1 MMSNLASR
9 GAMDMGTKIM
19 PVSDLRRRTSDVIA
33 AARDGGAIYITQFG
47 RPVVVM
53 VDYKRYERMIAQLED
68 HSDHTSLEAVVAE
81 PPPPYLIQAQRYP
94 TVANPVS
101 SLDAWVDLLP
111 EGYDGDALA
120 DTEELYDKV

>member
-1 MMSNLASR
+1 
-9 GAMDMGTKIM
+9 MGTRIM

-33 AARDGGAIYITQFG
+33 AARDEGAIYITQFG

-53 VDYKRYERMIAQLED
+53 VDYKRYEHMITQLEE
-68 HSDHTSLEAVVAE
+68 HSNQTSLEMAVAE
-81 PPPPYLIQAQRYP
+81 PPRPYRTQRYP
-94 TVANPVS
+94 TVAKPIS

-120 DTEELYDKV
+120 DTEALYDEV

>member
-1 MMSNLASR
+1 
-9 GAMDMGTKIM
+9 MGTKIM

-33 AARDGGAIYITQFG
+33 AAQDGGAIYITQFG

-53 VDYKRYERMIAQLED
+53 VEYEQYERMIAQLED
-68 HSDHTSLEAVVAE
+68 LSNQTSAEMAVSE
-81 PPPPYLIQAQRYP
+81 PPRPYRTQRYP
-94 TVANPVS
+94 TVANPIS

-120 DTEELYDKV
+120 DTEALYDEV

>member
-1 MMSNLASR
+1 
-9 GAMDMGTKIM
+9 MGTKIM

-53 VDYKRYERMIAQLED
+53 VEYERYERMITELER
-68 HSDHTSLEAVVAE
+68 SSKQTSPEMAVTE
-81 PPPPYLIQAQRYP
+81 PSRSYRTQRYP
-94 TVANPVS
+94 TVANPIS

-111 EGYDGDALA
+111 EGYDGDAVA
-120 DTEELYDKV
+120 DTEALYDDV

>member
-1 MMSNLASR
+1 MMSNSASR
-9 GAMDMGTKIM
+9 NEMDMSTKIM

-53 VDYKRYERMIAQLED
+53 VDYKRYEHMIAQLAD
-68 HSDHTSLEAVVAE
+68 RPNHTSLEAAIAE
-81 PPPPYLIQAQRYP
+81 PPYPYLIQTQRYP

-101 SLDAWVDLLP
+101 SLDAWVELLP
-111 EGYDGDALA
+111 KGYDGDALA
-120 DTEELYDKV
+120 DTEELYDEV